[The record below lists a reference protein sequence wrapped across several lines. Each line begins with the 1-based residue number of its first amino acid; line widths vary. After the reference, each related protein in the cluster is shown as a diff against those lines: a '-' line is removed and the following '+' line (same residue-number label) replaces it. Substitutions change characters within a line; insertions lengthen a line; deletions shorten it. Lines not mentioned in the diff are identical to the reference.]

1 MSIFSS
7 LRLFLQN
14 YAAPGVLRKLFSSSF
29 LLVVELYST
38 GRVFQMSEIRA
49 KSREA
54 ELYRCYVYQM
64 FAP

>member
-14 YAAPGVLRKLFSSSF
+14 YAAPGVLRKPFSSSF

-38 GRVFQMSEIRA
+38 VRVFQISEIRA
-49 KSREA
+49 KSQET

-64 FAP
+64 FGP

>member
-14 YAAPGVLRKLFSSSF
+14 YAAHGVLRKLFSSSF
-29 LLVVELYST
+29 LLVVELYSA

-49 KSREA
+49 KSRET